1 MPARYDDKKVIRR
14 CSNGACVMNRVCDKC
29 RKAFIGERNTCQPCR
44 TQQRRIQRKLGA
56 AACRRRSKVGV
67 LHDAGTLS
75 KKNLMTETRNAAFEK
90 QKKRIHAQMGMI
102 VRAGFNPNND
112 SVRVIAT
119 AGVVIDDCR
128 LTILD

>member
-1 MPARYDDKKVIRR
+1 MPARYDNKKVIRR
-14 CSNGACVMNRVCDKC
+14 RSNGACVMKRVCNKC
-29 RKAFIGERNTCQPCR
+29 QKAFIGERNTCQPCR

-90 QKKRIHAQMGMI
+90 QKQRIHAQMGVI
-102 VRAGFNPNND
+102 VKAGFNPNFG
-112 SVRVIAT
+112 SVRMIEI

>member
-1 MPARYDDKKVIRR
+1 MPARYENDKVIKRLK
-14 CSNGACVMNRVCDKC
+14 NGACVMKRVCNQC
-29 RKAFIGERNTCQPCR
+29 GKAFIGERNTCQPCR

-90 QKKRIHAQMGMI
+90 QKQRIHAQMGVI
-102 VRAGFNPNND
+102 VKAGLDPDKNSVRAI
-112 SVRVIAT
+112 VA